1 MCRNRLFITTNVFSN
16 IWKYKTNN
24 GPTKYRPFCVTP
36 HHTTLKPYS
45 TARLSFLSSFTNCKR
60 ETVYLITPI
69 WRSQPWFYKNLILQ
83 WSKISLLMNHMG
95 SHHPLRHLKVAVW
108 LISNNKGKQQEY
120 LRNLKS
126 SSQMS
131 STSTQVRSVV
141 TNRPGISKV
150 AGVNWDKLIVFGAV
164 KLITNF
170 LVNLFKSKLEHRI
183 LNCFS
188 PMISAF
194 HDDWN
199 SVSVGKHHLRK
210 RIRNSCIPTPQCKL
224 VLDIKQALT
233 YLEKDPLNNQLG
245 LKLLTLKLAMLLAL
259 AKRLPKIKIIDTK
272 FLAGS
277 ENKVVFSV

>member
-1 MCRNRLFITTNVFSN
+1 MGQPSIDLFAS
-16 IWKYKTNN
+16 
-24 GPTKYRPFCVTP
+24 
-36 HHTTLKPYS
+36 HHTTPSWSLIPQPD
-45 TARLSFLSSFTNCKR
+45 FLSSP
-60 ETVYLITPI
+60 VSLIAKEKLCISSLQYGGHNPGTRI
-69 WRSQPWFYKNLILQ
+69 KNLILQ

-131 STSTQVRSVV
+131 STSTQVRSAV
-141 TNRPGISKV
+141 TKRPGISTL
-150 AGVNWDKLIVFGAV
+150 AGVNWDKLIFFGAV

-188 PMISAF
+188 SMISAF

-233 YLEKDPLNNQLG
+233 YLEKDPLNNQLS